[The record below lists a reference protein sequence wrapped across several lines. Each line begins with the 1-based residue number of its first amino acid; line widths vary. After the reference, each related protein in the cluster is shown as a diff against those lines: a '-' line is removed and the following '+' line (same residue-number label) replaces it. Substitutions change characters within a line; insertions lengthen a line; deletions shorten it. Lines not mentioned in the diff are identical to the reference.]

1 MSRELQSHFA
11 RKLASDATSRST
23 AHLILQTLQN
33 AANEEMNAIER
44 SERLS
49 REDYAVYIN
58 ARTDNSLP
66 GAAE

>member
-1 MSRELQSHFA
+1 MSRELQSQFA
-11 RKLASDATSRST
+11 RKLASDPTSKST
-23 AHLILQTLQN
+23 AHLILQTLQK
-33 AANEEMNAIER
+33 AASEEMNSIER

-66 GAAE
+66 GTVE